1 MKFVLLI
8 ALDTIRSVR
17 RHRVL
22 LAFLLLSLAG
32 MVLVTTGIRNTTRSM
47 TQIEQLKP
55 RGADTESAPG
65 PDAALGSKLREMTLM
80 FNAFFAG
87 AMSLAG
93 AVLSLLMFCTVVS
106 SEVLT
111 GTIRVTLAKPVPRWG
126 YLLGKW
132 LGATTVLAAYCAIAG
147 VAAGILG
154 IGYGVQGM
162 GSVVLVPWLSFCS
175 SLVLGAVGLVYSLFL
190 RAPLAGVLA
199 WFTSAT
205 WFSWFRPL
213 YAVLPSYQPFDVW
226 GPMTFGT
233 PLSSWNLVLTTL
245 YAADVVAILL
255 LVAIARFRRM
265 EIA

>member
-32 MVLVTTGIRNTTRSM
+32 TVLVTTGIRNATRSM

-55 RGADTESAPG
+55 RGAATEAAG
-65 PDAALGSKLREMTLM
+65 APDAALGSKLREMTLM

-93 AVLSLLMFCTVVS
+93 SVLSLLMFCTVVS
-106 SEVLT
+106 SEVHT

-126 YLLGKW
+126 YLVGKW

-205 WFSWFRPL
+205 WFSWFPPL
-213 YAVLPSYQPFDVW
+213 YAVLPSYRPFDVW